1 MNTIEDIISY
11 IKEIDSNM
19 SPKKLRY
26 ILYLM
31 YADYLIINNQLGDE
45 SYKKLFNHLFKVDKN
60 GPMPLRY
67 DSECKLYDAEG
78 DSTKVDYDNKKFI
91 IDTINSYRGYD
102 GQFLEDLACK
112 TLDFRA
118 TRMYCNAIIKII
130 PDDLILVDGLYTDL
144 IDKHFRGN

>member
-11 IKEIDSNM
+11 IKEIDSTM

-31 YADYLIINNQLGDE
+31 YADYLIINNQLGNE

-67 DSECKLYDAEG
+67 DSECKLYDASG
-78 DSTKVDYDNKKFI
+78 DSSKVDYDNKKFI

-102 GQFLEDLACK
+102 GQFLEDRFSSYSYVL
-112 TLDFRA
+112 
-118 TRMYCNAIIKII
+118 
-130 PDDLILVDGLYTDL
+130 
-144 IDKHFRGN
+144 